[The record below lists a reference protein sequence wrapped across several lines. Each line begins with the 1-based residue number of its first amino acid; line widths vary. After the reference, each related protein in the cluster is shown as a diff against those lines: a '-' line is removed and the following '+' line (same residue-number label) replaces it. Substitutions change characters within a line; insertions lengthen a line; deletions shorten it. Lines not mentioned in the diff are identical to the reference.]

1 MIPIRDA
8 DIEYLVQ
15 SGKLFEGLSRSS
27 SPERSTSPTI
37 SFTCDSSGDSDSDA
51 ENLGF
56 DADGRGG
63 NANAWVGKHRGGQTD
78 DTLLPRESIG
88 MAPGRTGVK
97 GVIRDEREAQLI
109 KAAQRQREIDA
120 LRKRMEKANLGGMT
134 YLEEERERR
143 ELEGLE
149 EEELKVRR
157 DVLGRAKDGRFGHL
171 REVGKAGFVGAVERE
186 DSGVWVVVH
195 LYDPSLD
202 RCYDLDDTLSRLARV
217 HPQTKFLRARAA
229 ALGFAS
235 KGPAPRR
242 HKSYSKQQAMPG
254 RYAEEDDDDLFGND
268 EDTDEK
274 AAYYDDE
281 EEDGEVEVDTDML
294 PTLLVYRDGQLVHN
308 WVRVDWEAGEA
319 GVDDLLARHH
329 VISSSSRGL
338 PALWSSSIGEDDE
351 DLIWSD
357 EETSA
362 TTK

>member
-1 MIPIRDA
+1 DA
-8 DIEYLVQ
+8 DIEYLVR

-27 SPERSTSPTI
+27 SPERPTSPTI
-37 SFTCDSSGDSDSDA
+37 SFASNSSGDFDSDA

-56 DADGRGG
+56 DADDREG
-63 NANAWVGKHRGGQTD
+63 NPWVGKRRGGQID
-78 DTLLPRESIG
+78 DVPRESIG

-97 GVIRDEREAQLI
+97 GVIRDEREAQQI
-109 KAAQRQREIDA
+109 KAAQRQREIDT

-143 ELEGLE
+143 ELEGLVE
-149 EEELKVRR
+149 EEKKVRR

-217 HPQTKFLRARAA
+217 YPQTKFLRARAA

-235 KGPAPRR
+235 KGPATKR
-242 HKSYSKQQAMPG
+242 HRSYSKQQAMPG
-254 RYAEEDDDDLFGND
+254 RYIDDDDDDLFGND

-274 AAYYDDE
+274 TPYYDDE
-281 EEDGEVEVDTDML
+281 EEDDEVEVDTDML

-308 WVRVDWEAGEA
+308 WVRVDWEAGKA

-329 VISSSSRGL
+329 VISSSPRGL
-338 PALWSSSIGEDDE
+338 PALWSTSNPDEDE

-362 TTK
+362 PR

>member
-1 MIPIRDA
+1 MDA
-8 DIEYLVQ
+8 DIEYLVH

-37 SFTCDSSGDSDSDA
+37 SFASNSSDDSDT
-51 ENLGF
+51 ENFGF
-56 DADGRGG
+56 DGDNQGG
-63 NANAWVGKHRGGQTD
+63 NAWVGKRRSGQMD
-78 DTLLPRESIG
+78 GVPRESIG

-97 GVIRDEREAQLI
+97 GVIRDEREAQQI

-120 LRKRMEKANLGGMT
+120 LRRRMEKANLGGMT

-149 EEELKVRR
+149 EEEKKVRR

-202 RCYDLDDTLSRLARV
+202 RCYDLDDTLARLARMY
-217 HPQTKFLRARAA
+217 PQTKFLRARAA

-235 KGPAPRR
+235 KGLAPRS
-242 HKSYSKQQAMPG
+242 HKSYSRQQAMPG
-254 RYAEEDDDDLFGND
+254 RYVDNDEDEVFGND

-274 AAYYDDE
+274 TPYYDDE
-281 EEDGEVEVDTDML
+281 EENEEVEVDTDML

-308 WVRVDWEAGEA
+308 WVRVDWEAGKA

-338 PALWSSSIGEDDE
+338 PALWSAGNVEDDE

-357 EETSA
+357 EENSA
-362 TTK
+362 PR